1 MFNNQY
7 GRSMI
12 EMLGVLSIIGVL
24 SVGGIAGF
32 SGVMT
37 QYKVNKTV
45 EQVMEMVSVL
55 AQIGEQSGTYE
66 GLSNAVAIKM
76 KAIPN
81 GISIDGNNL
90 TNLFGGKVTIT
101 PSGLLSSNDNGA
113 FAVTFTG
120 LSSDACLRLATQ
132 NWQSGQSGSLVGIG
146 FATNTSTESTRERT
160 LERPIMALPER
171 AIEELPERAIDILPN
186 QPIGT
191 LPETANTS
199 PADSLLLNC
208 NDVGCAKNLPIS
220 ITNAIEKC
228 GCESDTCIMVVK
240 FF

>member
-1 MFNNQY
+1 
-7 GRSMI
+7 MI

-66 GLSNAVAIKM
+66 GLDNSVAIKM
-76 KAIPN
+76 KAIPS
-81 GISIDGNNL
+81 GISIDGDNL
-90 TNLFGGKVTIT
+90 TNLFGGNVTIE
-101 PSGLLSSNDNGA
+101 SSSLLADDNNDNGA

-146 FATNTSTESTRERT
+146 FAADTTTEPT
-160 LERPIMALPER
+160 LEPTTEP
-171 AIEELPERAIDILPN
+171 
-186 QPIGT
+186 T
-191 LPETANTS
+191 LEPTTEPTNTS
-199 PADSLLLNC
+199 PADNLLLNC